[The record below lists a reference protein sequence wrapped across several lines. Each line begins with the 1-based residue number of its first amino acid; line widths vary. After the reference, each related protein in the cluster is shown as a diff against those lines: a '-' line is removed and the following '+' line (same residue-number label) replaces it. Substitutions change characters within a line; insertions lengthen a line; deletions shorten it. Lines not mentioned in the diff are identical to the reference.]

1 MKRFK
6 LFLALLLSVCV
17 AKAQYV
23 GPDPITPA
31 SKGTLPEMPVIEE
44 APEGQFGGLC
54 LLYTT
59 LAPFQGANWD
69 YEAELSFP
77 SPQSLGGNSYSLQ
90 VQKSSGWETYNESA
104 ITGTG
109 YIVSLVGLPY
119 RLKLHGGEKDGWVSN
134 VVKIPAITIP
144 SQKKYSQTRIDQY
157 TFVGSVVYSSSLTI
171 RVYHDHSNFSNYTDY
186 KDDSSF
192 KRTWYRRNPNTGAM
206 TSTGGHD
213 KTYTVTLEDVGYEI
227 VEVVE
232 GDKVKAD
239 FYYSHTVGLGKFPV
253 FSSAEY
259 FYEGFIVNTEYDI
272 PNPET
277 VFGLKVWNEEL
288 GVQEVQP
295 FVPSDF
301 KVLAPGR
308 YAINYPWT
316 KYNFEYLYSTN
327 PLFGICE
334 LSGSYVQPLYLW
346 CGGGGLETNALQNGQ
361 VVEGAKVNLLEK
373 NMEGNMQYVYTSDD
387 GYLTAASG
395 VAALYAKA
403 VNVGDGNLPTYY
415 PNALLWTDAKSFSA
429 MEMFHSE
436 TGPQSIDIEVQ
447 RAFAPLGG
455 QGTIEGKIDGT
466 LPVPTPL
473 LANEDPSIIGTW
485 NFYMTDENGEPIHTD
500 DMLRV
505 QVTFNEDGTYVMNI
519 PVWGEVQSGNWS
531 WWTTGQTLQFQV
543 TKLVKG
549 VNTYEGESLLDYWG
563 VTAEDDRVL
572 FRTDI
577 SFDVYGNLIM
587 DIFGLP
593 GSVYEKEGAVKST
606 PEPVYVYLRKKGG
619 EIIAAVKMQDDGS
632 YRFTQVPY
640 GTYEVIPN
648 IDGYTVQTIEAM
660 LTEAAPAATAIDY
673 VVGDY
678 VIRPAGASAPG
689 DVNGD
694 NTVDVAD
701 IANIIDI
708 MAKGTNNPQADVN
721 GDGTVDVADIAA
733 IIDIMAKN

>member
-6 LFLALLLSVCV
+6 LFLALLLSICV

-31 SKGTLPEMPVIEE
+31 SKGTLPEMPTIEE
-44 APEGQFGGLC
+44 APEGHFGGLC

-334 LSGSYVQPLYLW
+334 QSGTVQSLYLW
-346 CGGGGLETNALQNGQ
+346 CGAGRLPTNAEQNGQ
-361 VVEGAKVNLLEK
+361 VVEGPRSTYWKRTWRATCSMSIPL
-373 NMEGNMQYVYTSDD
+373 T
-387 GYLTAASG
+387 TAA
-395 VAALYAKA
+395 
-403 VNVGDGNLPTYY
+403 
-415 PNALLWTDAKSFSA
+415 
-429 MEMFHSE
+429 
-436 TGPQSIDIEVQ
+436 
-447 RAFAPLGG
+447 
-455 QGTIEGKIDGT
+455 
-466 LPVPTPL
+466 
-473 LANEDPSIIGTW
+473 
-485 NFYMTDENGEPIHTD
+485 
-500 DMLRV
+500 
-505 QVTFNEDGTYVMNI
+505 
-519 PVWGEVQSGNWS
+519 
-531 WWTTGQTLQFQV
+531 
-543 TKLVKG
+543 
-549 VNTYEGESLLDYWG
+549 
-563 VTAEDDRVL
+563 
-572 FRTDI
+572 
-577 SFDVYGNLIM
+577 
-587 DIFGLP
+587 
-593 GSVYEKEGAVKST
+593 
-606 PEPVYVYLRKKGG
+606 
-619 EIIAAVKMQDDGS
+619 
-632 YRFTQVPY
+632 
-640 GTYEVIPN
+640 
-648 IDGYTVQTIEAM
+648 
-660 LTEAAPAATAIDY
+660 
-673 VVGDY
+673 
-678 VIRPAGASAPG
+678 
-689 DVNGD
+689 
-694 NTVDVAD
+694 
-701 IANIIDI
+701 
-708 MAKGTNNPQADVN
+708 
-721 GDGTVDVADIAA
+721 
-733 IIDIMAKN
+733 

>member
-1 MKRFK
+1 MKRFN

-17 AKAQYV
+17 AKAQRM
-23 GPDPITPA
+23 GPDPIEPA
-31 SKGTLPEMPVIEE
+31 SKGKLPEMPAIEE

-90 VQKSSGWETYNESA
+90 VQKSSGWETYNENA

-109 YIVSLVGLPY
+109 CIVSLVGLPY

-157 TFVGSVVYSSSLTI
+157 TFVGSVVRYSSLTI
-171 RVYHDHSNFSNYTDY
+171 RVYHDHSNLSSYTDY

-213 KTYTVTLEDVGYEI
+213 QTYTVTSEDIGYEI

-232 GDKVKAD
+232 GDKVKTD
-239 FYYSHTVGLGKFPV
+239 FYYSHTVGLGQFPV

-277 VFGLKVWNEEL
+277 VFGLKVWNE

-295 FVPSDF
+295 FAPSDF

-308 YAINYPWT
+308 YAISYPWT

-334 LSGSYVQPLYLW
+334 QSGTVQSLYLW
-346 CGGGGLETNALQNGQ
+346 CGAGRLPTNAEQNGQ

-373 NMEGNMQYVYTSDD
+373 NMKGNMQYVYTSDD
-387 GYLTAASG
+387 GRLTIASR
-395 VAALYAKA
+395 VATLYAKA

-415 PNALLWTDAKSFSA
+415 PNALLWTDAKSFSP
-429 MEMFHSE
+429 MEIFYGS

-455 QGTIEGKIDGT
+455 QGTIEGKLDGT

-473 LANEDPSIIGTW
+473 LPRENPSIIGTW
-485 NFYMTDENGEPIHTD
+485 NFYMTDEEGEPIRTD

-519 PVWGEVQSGNWS
+519 PVWGEVQSGKWS
-531 WWTTGQTLQFQV
+531 WWTSGQTIQFEV

-549 VNTYEGESLLDYWG
+549 TDIYEG
-563 VTAEDDRVL
+563 RHC
-572 FRTDI
+572 
-577 SFDVYGNLIM
+577 
-587 DIFGLP
+587 
-593 GSVYEKEGAVKST
+593 
-606 PEPVYVYLRKKGG
+606 
-619 EIIAAVKMQDDGS
+619 
-632 YRFTQVPY
+632 
-640 GTYEVIPN
+640 
-648 IDGYTVQTIEAM
+648 
-660 LTEAAPAATAIDY
+660 
-673 VVGDY
+673 
-678 VIRPAGASAPG
+678 
-689 DVNGD
+689 
-694 NTVDVAD
+694 
-701 IANIIDI
+701 
-708 MAKGTNNPQADVN
+708 
-721 GDGTVDVADIAA
+721 
-733 IIDIMAKN
+733 